1 MTKPLFNARYY
12 SRPWNTSEPQKT
24 KVSSPFLLKRD
35 MDDEQVKSVKC
46 LSFGRWPMSR
56 NTAKLAA
63 GEMVHVQGVFRLW
76 IRESL
81 LEKATLHK

>member
-1 MTKPLFNARYY
+1 
-12 SRPWNTSEPQKT
+12 
-24 KVSSPFLLKRD
+24 